1 MHRELLDAVQAQAQ
15 TLWNVLRF
23 AMGSKRFKASFQLR
37 LGHAVAIVDTLITN
51 DEEMESYKLLAKPLV
66 ESFGGEY
73 LARGGQLVVKENQLW
88 SPTRLVLLRFPS
100 MVQAQS
106 FYDSPAYQQI
116 LPISQS
122 CTQRTLV
129 MLEGL

>member
-1 MHRELLDAVQAQAQ
+1 MSAAYI
-15 TLWNVLRF
+15 
-23 AMGSKRFKASFQLR
+23 
-37 LGHAVAIVDTLITN
+37 IVDTLITN
-51 DEEMESYKLLAKPLV
+51 DEEMEKYKLLAKPLV

-73 LARGGQLVVKENQLW
+73 LARGGRLVVKENQLW

-100 MVQAQS
+100 MAQAQV

>member
-1 MHRELLDAVQAQAQ
+1 MPCAYI
-15 TLWNVLRF
+15 
-23 AMGSKRFKASFQLR
+23 
-37 LGHAVAIVDTLITN
+37 IVDTLITN
-51 DEEMESYKLLAKPLV
+51 DEEMEHYKQLAKPLV

-100 MVQAQS
+100 MAQAQT
-106 FYDSPAYQQI
+106 FYHSPEYQKI

-122 CTQRTLV
+122 CAQRTLV

>member
-1 MHRELLDAVQAQAQ
+1 MSAAYI
-15 TLWNVLRF
+15 
-23 AMGSKRFKASFQLR
+23 
-37 LGHAVAIVDTLITN
+37 IVDTLITN
-51 DEEMESYKLLAKPLV
+51 DEEMEHYKLLAKPLV

-88 SPTRLVLLRFPS
+88 SPTRLVLLRFAS
-100 MVQAQS
+100 MAQAQT
-106 FYDSPAYQQI
+106 FYDSPEYQKI

>member
-1 MHRELLDAVQAQAQ
+1 MPCAYI
-15 TLWNVLRF
+15 
-23 AMGSKRFKASFQLR
+23 
-37 LGHAVAIVDTLITN
+37 IVDTFITN
-51 DEEMESYKLLAKPLV
+51 DEEMEHYKQLAKPLV

-73 LARGGQLVVKENQLW
+73 LARGGELMAKENQLW

-100 MVQAQS
+100 MAQAQT
-106 FYDSPAYQQI
+106 FYDSPEYQKI

-122 CTQRTLV
+122 CAKRTLV

>member
-1 MHRELLDAVQAQAQ
+1 MA
-15 TLWNVLRF
+15 
-23 AMGSKRFKASFQLR
+23 
-37 LGHAVAIVDTLITN
+37 
-51 DEEMESYKLLAKPLV
+51 
-66 ESFGGEY
+66 
-73 LARGGQLVVKENQLW
+73 
-88 SPTRLVLLRFPS
+88 
-100 MVQAQS
+100 QAQS